1 MKNLKI
7 EKIQQK
13 LKDNKIDSLII
24 NRTDEFLNEY
34 IPPDA
39 ERLFWVTNFSG
50 SAGRAIISQN
60 KSNLFV
66 DGRYTF
72 QAKEQIDE
80 SVITLLHWK
89 SFPEE
94 LKKHFEK
101 EKTVALD
108 PMFHS
113 IEEVN
118 KIISLANKNETKLHF
133 TIPNLI
139 DELWIDKPERKYSSI
154 FDHRINYAGI
164 HRSNKV
170 DQFVV

>member
-7 EKIQQK
+7 AKIQEK
-13 LKDNKIDSLII
+13 LEKNNIDALII

-34 IPPDA
+34 ISPDA

-60 KSNLFV
+60 ISTLFV

-80 SVITLLHWK
+80 NVISLLHWNDFSK
-89 SFPEE
+89 ALNKIFV
-94 LKKHFEK
+94 KNKCI
-101 EKTVALD
+101 ALD
-108 PMFHS
+108 PKLHS

-118 KIISLANKNETKLHF
+118 KIIELAKKMKQGCILLLQ
-133 TIPNLI
+133 I
-139 DELWIDKPERKYSSI
+139 
-154 FDHRINYAGI
+154 
-164 HRSNKV
+164 
-170 DQFVV
+170 